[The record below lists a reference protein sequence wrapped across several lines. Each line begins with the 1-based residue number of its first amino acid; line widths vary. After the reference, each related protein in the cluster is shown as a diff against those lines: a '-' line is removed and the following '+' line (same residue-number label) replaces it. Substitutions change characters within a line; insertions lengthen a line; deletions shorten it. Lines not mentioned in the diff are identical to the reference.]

1 MAAEEDVKQLEN
13 KLTEVEKKVSTLT
26 ADENR
31 KKVVDNF
38 ELLSNTDGS
47 TNTNGLWN
55 LKRKV
60 FPKNA
65 ETLPFAKKNF
75 EGRMIT
81 SQKELKT
88 LYLETFSHRLRHR
101 PVKQSFRYLQ
111 SLKEEL
117 CYKRL
122 EIVKNRKSKDWTIQQ
137 LKKVLSSLKAG
148 KSRDPHGL
156 IRELF
161 KPGVSG
167 IDFQTSFLLMA
178 NKIKHEIFF
187 PKFMEY
193 ADIVSIYKG
202 KGDKLDLDNDRGIF
216 LVNIFRS
223 IIMKLAYKDK
233 YEIVDSNMSDSNVG
247 ARRNKNIINHIFVI
261 NGIINTDN
269 GLQNSVLTPCGWRR
283 Q

>member
-1 MAAEEDVKQLEN
+1 MFLEQKSSENQSNDWFKTLKGYFYECFRKIRCKTIYSSKNPVVKVLDERSKLIQSIKMAAEEDVKQLEN

-148 KSRDPHGL
+148 KIKRSP
-156 IRELF
+156 LF
-161 KPGVSG
+161 NQ
-167 IDFQTSFLLMA
+167 ITFQTWSKW
-178 NKIKHEIFF
+178 N
-187 PKFMEY
+187 
-193 ADIVSIYKG
+193 
-202 KGDKLDLDNDRGIF
+202 
-216 LVNIFRS
+216 
-223 IIMKLAYKDK
+223 
-233 YEIVDSNMSDSNVG
+233 
-247 ARRNKNIINHIFVI
+247 
-261 NGIINTDN
+261 
-269 GLQNSVLTPCGWRR
+269 
-283 Q
+283 